1 MVDSGEALKLAGI
14 RYRQPGFTLTLTL
27 ALAPGETLALLG
39 PSGSGKTTVL
49 KIAAGLLSPEAGRVQ
64 IGGRDVTA
72 LPPERRG
79 VGMLFQSYALFPHLS
94 VFDNVAFG
102 LVERG
107 WSRKAILARVEELL
121 AITGLTP
128 HRQKRPN
135 ELSGGEQQRVA
146 LARALAPRPPVL
158 LLDEPLGAL
167 DLRLRESLLLELKRV
182 LRAEGVAA
190 LYVTHDQAEAFVLAH
205 RVLILRDG
213 RKVQEGT
220 PEEVFQHPSD
230 AWTARFLGHK
240 NVLGPEDAAKL
251 GLPRGTHLLPN
262 AALRPGRGEPAR
274 VEEVL
279 FLGPRLGLWLFQ
291 RGVRLYWEG
300 PLEPIPKPGTELPL
314 AIDLQRAVPL

>member
-1 MVDSGEALKLAGI
+1 LASSGEALKLVEI
-14 RYRQPGFTLTLTL
+14 RYRQPGFNL
-27 ALAPGETLALLG
+27 ALSLAIAPGETLALLG

-49 KIAAGLLSPEAGRVQ
+49 KIAAGLLSPTAGRVQ
-64 IGGRDVTA
+64 IGGRDVTT

-79 VGMLFQSYALFPHLS
+79 VGMLFQNYALFPHLS

-107 WSRKAILARVEELL
+107 WSRNAIRARVEELL

-128 HRQKRPN
+128 HRQKRPD

-146 LARALAPRPPVL
+146 LARALAPKPPVL

-167 DLRLRESLLLELKRV
+167 DLRLRESLLLELKRL

-205 RVLILRDG
+205 RVLILREG
-213 RKVQEGT
+213 QKVQEGT
-220 PEEVFQHPSD
+220 PEEVFQRPRD
-230 AWTARFLGHK
+230 PWTARFLGHK
-240 NVLGPEDAAKL
+240 NVLTPEEADRL
-251 GLPRGTHLLPN
+251 GLSRHTWLLPN
-262 AALRPGRGEPAR
+262 AALRPGSGEPAK

-279 FLGPRLGLWLFQ
+279 FLGPRVGLWLSL

-300 PLEPIPKPGTELPL
+300 PLEPIPDPNGEFPL
-314 AIDLQRAVPL
+314 TIDRKRAVPL

>member
-1 MVDSGEALKLAGI
+1 MADSSEALKLAGI

-107 WSRKAILARVEELL
+107 WSRKAIRARVEELL

-128 HRQKRPN
+128 HRQKRPD

-182 LRAEGVAA
+182 LQAEGVAA

-220 PEEVFQHPSD
+220 PEEVFQRPSD

-251 GLPRGTHLLPN
+251 GLPRGPHLLPN

-314 AIDLQRAVPL
+314 AIDLRRAVPL